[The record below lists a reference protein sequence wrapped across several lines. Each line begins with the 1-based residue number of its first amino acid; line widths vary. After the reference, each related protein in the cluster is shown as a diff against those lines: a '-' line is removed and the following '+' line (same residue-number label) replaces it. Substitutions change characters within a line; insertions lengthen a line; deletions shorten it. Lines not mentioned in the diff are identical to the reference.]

1 MQSCL
6 TSEWLECL
14 GCIHSLGWSWHQ
26 TGTFGV
32 QGLFL
37 KIMFSP
43 WSSMWSQTY
52 VRPKQEAGL
61 IIVVG
66 VQVVPYQGPPLQH
79 LRLNLLLWACIQN
92 NQSHFQR
99 TANKRIS
106 GIFWY
111 STWISS
117 WRKPWQGHGTLKQRS
132 FQTPRW
138 PPSKTPEQNNQDQRV
153 VYMVALMFGIFS
165 RYLDIRVKSISKCRK
180 VFWVS
185 YIWLKSSKKEST

>member
-1 MQSCL
+1 MARFL
-6 TSEWLECL
+6 LDL
-14 GCIHSLGWSWHQ
+14 LFVLLKIYPRCIEQILLL
-26 TGTFGV
+26 V
-32 QGLFL
+32 PI
-37 KIMFSP
+37 KIMFNP
-43 WSSMWSQTY
+43 WISMWSQTY

-61 IIVVG
+61 IIVIG

-79 LRLNLLLWACIQN
+79 LGFNFLLSARIPIT
-92 NQSHFQR
+92 QSHFQH
-99 TANKRIS
+99 TTNKRFS

-117 WRKPWQGHGTLKQRS
+117 WRKPWQGHGTLKQWS

-138 PPSKTPEQNNQDQRV
+138 PPSKTPEHNNHD
-153 VYMVALMFGIFS
+153 LMFGIFR
-165 RYLDIRVKSISKCRK
+165 RYLDIRVKSISKCRQ